1 MWDDGS
7 TSQSIN
13 VTPTQTTT
21 YSVIVTGPNGCS
33 SVGTVTITVE
43 PNNLSADIGGDR
55 ALCLGDSLNFDASIS
70 GCTPSTTINSEL
82 FSNSNYGPNLTSF
95 SSTPTGFWQNVGGDD
110 EQWFGQSNAT
120 NTSFTGPNSPNS
132 GNGYIYYE
140 ANNGVT
146 NDVAYLESGTIS
158 STNVVVDFYYFMYG
172 FQMGTLALQYYD
184 GSFWNTVWSQSGQ
197 QQASGSAPWINQEVD
212 LTGYAV
218 NKL

>member
-13 VTPTQTTT
+13 VTPSQTTT

-70 GCTPSTTINSEL
+70 GCTPPTTINSEL
-82 FSNSNYGPNLTSF
+82 FSGNSYNTSRANF

-110 EQWFGQSNAT
+110 EQWFGESDAT
-120 NTSFTGPNSPNS
+120 STTFTGPNSPNS
-132 GNGYIYYE
+132 GN
-140 ANNGVT
+140 
-146 NDVAYLESGTIS
+146 
-158 STNVVVDFYYFMYG
+158 
-172 FQMGTLALQYYD
+172 
-184 GSFWNTVWSQSGQ
+184 
-197 QQASGSAPWINQEVD
+197 
-212 LTGYAV
+212 AV
-218 NKL
+218 SYTHLRAHET